1 VAATGG
7 PTRLSL
13 GAVCAGAGGI
23 VLALSLFL
31 DWISASGFGQSGW
44 ELFKF
49 IDIVL
54 FAIGLAAAG
63 FAALEMTGRQVNLP
77 FSRVKGLQ
85 VIGLIATTITV
96 TFLIEGSNQ
105 GIGLILGTLAAIAI
119 FAGGIIAERAPGR
132 SVAFGGGA
140 PAGGAAP
147 GGYAQPPVGGG
158 QPGYGQAPPAAGGYA
173 QAPSPEPV
181 GGAGAQA
188 TAARSVPPEPAPA
201 AAPAGSPPPPPGGA
215 ADWYPDPHGQKRL
228 RYWDGSQWTEHV
240 AD

>member
-49 IDIVL
+49 VDIVL
-54 FAIGLAAAG
+54 FAIGLAAVG

-119 FAGGIIAERAPGR
+119 FAGGVIAERAPGR

-147 GGYAQPPVGGG
+147 GGDAQPPAGG
-158 QPGYGQAPPAAGGYA
+158 QPGYGQAPPAAGYA
-173 QAPSPEPV
+173 QPPSAEPV

-188 TAARSVPPEPAPA
+188 TAARSVPPEPA
-201 AAPAGSPPPPPGGA
+201 AAPAPPASPPPPPGGT